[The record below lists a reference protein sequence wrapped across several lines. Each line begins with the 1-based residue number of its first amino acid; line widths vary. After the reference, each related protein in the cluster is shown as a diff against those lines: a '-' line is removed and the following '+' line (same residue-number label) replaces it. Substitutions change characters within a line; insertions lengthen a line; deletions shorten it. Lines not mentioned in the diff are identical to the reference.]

1 MELGFAITRHC
12 NLRCPH
18 CIRDDVASFHELA
31 PEFLARVLDQA
42 RVLFGEIVVGL
53 TGGEPLVH
61 RRFGEL
67 IEVLGERGIR
77 WRMVS
82 NGWHLARALPV
93 LERHPPE
100 YVRLSLSGGSAE
112 THDAERGRGSFG
124 RVLLGIGLL
133 ASRGIPA
140 GLTMVVDRRNRQD
153 LALPVELA
161 EGLGAAFIQFILPQ
175 PVPASAARNTD
186 LPPEEWRAVVEEVHG
201 LASNPNLRTAVFLA
215 YGAPALSGPE
225 PLCAT
230 KQLRRLTIDVEGR
243 LSLCCQLSE
252 YGGNA
257 RDVVV
262 DLHRVPLADA
272 WAEYRKRM
280 AGLRRR
286 TAPASS
292 GPRPGR
298 NDDPLAAF
306 PCMRCAR
313 TLGKLEWLAANPTS
327 PWAAAARGPRS
338 RGVLPVLAGAHAG

>member
-1 MELGFAITRHC
+1 MELGFAVTRHC

-31 PEFLARVLDQA
+31 PEFLAHVLDQA
-42 RVLFGEIVVGL
+42 RVLFGEVVVGL

-61 RRFGEL
+61 RRFGEV

-82 NGWHLARALPV
+82 NGWHLARALPI
-93 LERHPPE
+93 LERHRPE
-100 YVRLSLSGGSAE
+100 YIRLSLSGGNAE

-140 GLTMVVDRRNRQD
+140 GLTMVVDRRDRHELGTAAD
-153 LALPVELA
+153 LA

-186 LPPEEWRAVVEEVHG
+186 LAPEEWRAVVEEVHG
-201 LASNPNLRTAVFLA
+201 LASRPNRATTVYLA
-215 YGAPALSGPE
+215 YGAPPLFGPE
-225 PLCAT
+225 LLCRT
-230 KQLRRLTIDVEGR
+230 KQLGRLTIDVEGR

-252 YGGNA
+252 YGSNA
-257 RDVVV
+257 KDVVA

-286 TAPASS
+286 TDPAAS
-292 GPRPGR
+292 GPGPGL
-298 NDDPLAAF
+298 NGDLLAEF

-313 TLGKLEWLAANPTS
+313 TLGKLEWLAANPSS

-338 RGVLPVLAGAHAG
+338 RGVLPVLAEAHAG